1 MDLFG
6 CEFQHWLAFK
16 LFSKN
21 LFKNL
26 LSLKETFITGNF
38 VTFILKVHKYGS
50 SFLRIPFLRILSFL
64 QERAR
69 NDILDVLADAAYQ
82 VVQLDRGLLLLR
94 LLCQHQV

>member
-21 LFKNL
+21 LFKKL

-50 SFLRIPFLRILSFL
+50 SFLRILSFL